1 LPLIA
6 AESAWVCVLAEDL
19 PGDAA
24 GRPAGGGRGRELV
37 MEVEQSRGAGWVG
50 WVMFGGMMLVLLGM
64 AHMCLGALAVFEP
77 KMLAGTRPD
86 DLLDVPLA
94 VLAWAHLLLGA
105 GAVVT
110 GVALIRGLR
119 WARIVAIAVCL
130 VTVLISFF
138 FATVYPVWAIV
149 IIVLSGLVLYA
160 TAAHGREV
168 SESYRR

>member
-1 LPLIA
+1 
-6 AESAWVCVLAEDL
+6 
-19 PGDAA
+19 
-24 GRPAGGGRGRELV
+24 
-37 MEVEQSRGAGWVG
+37 MEVEQSRVSGWVG

-86 DLLDVPLA
+86 DLLDVSLT
-94 VLAWAHLLLGA
+94 VLAWAHLILGA

-119 WARIVAIAVCL
+119 WARIVAIIVS
-130 VTVLISFF
+130 LITILLSFF
-138 FATVYPVWAIV
+138 FASVYPVWAV
-149 IIVLSGLVLYA
+149 VVIVLSGLVLYA

-168 SESYRR
+168 HESYGQTYVR